1 MVIPTVARY
10 EAKIRC
16 YNLLIRKEKERE
28 KEEKERRRE
37 VPRAHTSPIAPSIPF

>member
-1 MVIPTVARY
+1 VLLVPQYDI
-10 EAKIRC
+10 
-16 YNLLIRKEKERE
+16 LLIRKEKERE

>member
-1 MVIPTVARY
+1 MSAINKTSD
-10 EAKIRC
+10 
-16 YNLLIRKEKERE
+16 RKEKERE